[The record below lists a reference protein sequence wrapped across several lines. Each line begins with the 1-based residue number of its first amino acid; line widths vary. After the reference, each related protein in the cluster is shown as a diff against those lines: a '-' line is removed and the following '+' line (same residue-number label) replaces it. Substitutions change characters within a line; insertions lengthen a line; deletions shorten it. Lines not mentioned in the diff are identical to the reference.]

1 MINLNI
7 EIGDLI
13 NLNIVWGTY
22 RMGDLINLN
31 IV

>member
-7 EIGDLI
+7 EIGDFI